1 MDPRRATPKVPW
13 GRNVRCWWAGQFIIP
28 TYNLETHSISSD
40 LGGIAL
46 SHFENIH
53 LFHTMGSLG
62 PTHTM
67 NGTSAVNGSAPVNG
81 HSPAEANGE
90 NLEPIAVV
98 GMSCRLPGDASDTQK
113 LWELLTKG
121 RSAWSKVPKDRW
133 NQEGFHDPA
142 AEGKVGRVRTH
153 DALRP
158 SQNSDLGLQ
167 QNV

>member
-1 MDPRRATPKVPW
+1 
-13 GRNVRCWWAGQFIIP
+13 
-28 TYNLETHSISSD
+28 
-40 LGGIAL
+40 
-46 SHFENIH
+46 
-53 LFHTMGSLG
+53 MGSLG

-81 HSPAEANGE
+81 HSPAEANGHSPVEANGE

-142 AEGKVGRVRTH
+142 AEGKVGRVSRH
-153 DALRP
+153 DTPEL
-158 SQNSDLGLQ
+158 SHNSGLDPQ
-167 QNV
+167 ENM